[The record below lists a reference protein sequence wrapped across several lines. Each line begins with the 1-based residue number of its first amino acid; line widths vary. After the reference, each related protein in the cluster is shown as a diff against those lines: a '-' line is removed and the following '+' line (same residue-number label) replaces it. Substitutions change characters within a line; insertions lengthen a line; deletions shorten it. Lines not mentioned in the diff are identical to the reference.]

1 MKMKDYETL
10 RTELNLKLGEVQ
22 NLLLELK
29 GIGSTINI
37 TSISP
42 SQIKLY
48 ELKQKVEK

>member
-1 MKMKDYETL
+1 MKDYETL
-10 RTELNLKLGEVQ
+10 RTELNLKLAEVQ
-22 NLLLELK
+22 SLLLELK

-48 ELKQKVEK
+48 ELKQKVDK